1 MSLETLS
8 VRDKFWFHPRLGL
21 RYETTAA
28 QIKLV
33 IDGIRSLLL
42 EHASIERDSVRV
54 RFLAFGS
61 SSLDVDV
68 FAYVYAKDWS
78 AFLEIQE
85 GFLIAIMEII
95 QQAGAQIALPSQ
107 TVYVTGQNVPEIAE
121 VTRLP
126 PPFSADRKSRD
137 QETAKSL

>member
-8 VRDKFWFHPRLGL
+8 ARDKFWFHPRIGL

-28 QIKLV
+28 QIKSV
-33 IDGIRSLLL
+33 IDGIRTLLL

-54 RFLAFGS
+54 RFLGFGS

-121 VTRLP
+121 VTRLT
-126 PPFSADRKSRD
+126 PPFSADRKSRE